1 MRVLALKRISAGK
14 QGAARASRRAD
25 AAVAPGC
32 PREPLIMRT
41 LTSPATPAHQR
52 RSIRYRNNRS
62 VGITA
67 FTEAA
72 DVRSGSQVHI
82 AHSHGELGGAQPGLA
97 AQRQQG
103 VVASPGPG
111 GLVGSGQKP

>member
-1 MRVLALKRISAGK
+1 
-14 QGAARASRRAD
+14 
-25 AAVAPGC
+25 
-32 PREPLIMRT
+32 
-41 LTSPATPAHQR
+41 
-52 RSIRYRNNRS
+52 
-62 VGITA
+62 
-67 FTEAA
+67 
-72 DVRSGSQVHI
+72 VRSGSQVHI